1 MVITKITDDL
11 IGKKITCKIQNT
23 YIDDA
28 EITKN
33 GNIFFILQNLKDGN
47 EARNKKGYKYSW
59 VVDYGSSSELRT
71 LQVKD
76 IKLKQNSYPIW

>member
-1 MVITKITDDL
+1 MVIKEITDDL

-28 EITKN
+28 EITKD
-33 GNIFFILQNLKDGN
+33 GNIFFILQNKKDGSC
-47 EARNKKGYKYSW
+47 AYDKKGYKYSW

-71 LQVKD
+71 FQVKD